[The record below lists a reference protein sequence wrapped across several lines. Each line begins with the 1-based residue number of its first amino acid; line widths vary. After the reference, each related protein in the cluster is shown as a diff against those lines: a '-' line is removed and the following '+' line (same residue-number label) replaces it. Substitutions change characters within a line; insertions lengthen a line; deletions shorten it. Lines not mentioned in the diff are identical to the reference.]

1 MLLCPDTASKKS
13 STVCWIGH
21 PRIRTGLY
29 DSSVSSRNG
38 ARAMTLLT
46 LAVRAQDE
54 FAVMSHM
61 TKMLDEAI
69 AKIRELPE
77 DEQDEA
83 AAILLSVASR
93 NTEVV
98 ELDDETRAA
107 VREGL
112 EQARQGKFVS
122 DKEMAAFF
130 RRHGVKRHGA

>member
-1 MLLCPDTASKKS
+1 
-13 STVCWIGH
+13 
-21 PRIRTGLY
+21 
-29 DSSVSSRNG
+29 
-38 ARAMTLLT
+38 
-46 LAVRAQDE
+46 
-54 FAVMSHM
+54 M
-61 TKMLDEAI
+61 TKMLEEAI

-93 NTEVV
+93 NTELV